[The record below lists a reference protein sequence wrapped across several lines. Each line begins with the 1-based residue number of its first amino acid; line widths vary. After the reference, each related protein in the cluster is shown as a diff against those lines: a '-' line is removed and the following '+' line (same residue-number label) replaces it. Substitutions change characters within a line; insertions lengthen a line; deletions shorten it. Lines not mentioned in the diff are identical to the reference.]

1 MSRKILRHASFDS
14 SAITLVDASEY
25 FQRQHKLPLQLG
37 NIVSLNSGG
46 PRMMIVD
53 LDGDGGSVVSWWG
66 ADGATQ
72 ENVNPAR
79 VPSSRFA
86 TLGTVSPSA

>member
-1 MSRKILRHASFDS
+1 MSRKIPRHASFDS
-14 SAITLVDASEY
+14 NAITLVAASED

-37 NIVSLNSGG
+37 DIVSLNSGG

-53 LDGDGGSVVSWWG
+53 LDGDGGSAVSWWG

-72 ENVNPAR
+72 EMSIPLACLHR
-79 VPSSRFA
+79 
-86 TLGTVSPSA
+86 VSPL